1 MNTKKVKEYIIQ
13 WLIDYKNENNLNGFI
28 VGVSGGI
35 DSAVS
40 STLCSK
46 TGIETL
52 CLDMPIKQEASQHS
66 RAKNHINWLKDK
78 YESVD
83 SKSIDM
89 TNMLKEFEKTVSIK
103 DIGSDQKHALAN
115 TRARIRM
122 LTLYYFAS
130 LNNYIVVGTGNK
142 VEDYG
147 IGFFT
152 KYGDG
157 GVDISPIA
165 DLTKSEV
172 YKLAKHLK
180 IDKTIIDANPTDGL
194 WDDNRTD
201 EQQIGAK
208 YDEIE
213 WVMKQKKTGKNSYD
227 FKGRE
232 REVFEIFEKHHSN
245 NKHKMTTIPICIIPE
260 ELK

>member
-1 MNTKKVKEYIIQ
+1 MNTQKVKEYIIQ
-13 WLIDYKNENNLNGFI
+13 WLINYKNENNLNGFI

-35 DSAVS
+35 DSAVT

-66 RAKNHINWLKDK
+66 RAKHHINWLKDK

-89 TNMLKEFEKTVSIK
+89 TNMLKEFEKIVSIEN
-103 DIGSDQKHALAN
+103 IGCDQNHALAN
-115 TRARIRM
+115 TRARLRM

-130 LNNYIVVGTGNK
+130 LNNYVVVGTGNK
-142 VEDYG
+142 VEDFG

-172 YKLAKHLK
+172 YKLAKHLE

-213 WVMKQKKTGKNSYD
+213 WVMQQREAGKNSDD

-232 REVFEIFEKHHSN
+232 REVFEIFEEHHSN
-245 NKHKMTTIPICIIPE
+245 NKHKMTTIPTCIIPE

>member
-1 MNTKKVKEYIIQ
+1 MNTQKVKEYIIQ
-13 WLIDYKNENNLNGFI
+13 WLINYKNENNLNGFI

-35 DSAVS
+35 DSAVT

-66 RAKNHINWLKDK
+66 RAKHHINWLKDK

-89 TNMLKEFEKTVSIK
+89 TNMLKEFEKIVSIEK
-103 DIGSDQKHALAN
+103 IGCDQNHALAN
-115 TRARIRM
+115 TRARLRM

-130 LNNYIVVGTGNK
+130 LNNYVVVGTGNK
-142 VEDYG
+142 VEDFG

-157 GVDISPIA
+157 GVDINPIA
-165 DLTKSEV
+165 DLLKSEV
-172 YKLAKHLK
+172 YLLAKELK
-180 IDKTIIDANPTDGL
+180 INADILAAPPTDGL
-194 WDDNRTD
+194 WEDNKND
-201 EQQIGAK
+201 EEQIGAS
-208 YDEIE
+208 YSELE
-213 WVMKQKKTGKNSYD
+213 WAMNYSKKNTILNKRQK
-227 FKGRE
+227 
-232 REVFEIFEKHHSN
+232 EVLKIYGQL
-245 NKHKMTTIPICIIPE
+245 NKRNQHKMHPIPVCKIPKH
-260 ELK
+260 LK